1 MARSIP
7 HQPQGVPARSRA
19 RGQAPF
25 DSLASWRTRAEV
37 RRRGRGTGPH
47 SPHGDRRSQYS
58 IFRVQIRILSTVSNP
73 VPDARRAGPGIAWKE
88 RRTAPRHAA
97 VWVRIGGKWQQGRI
111 IEWVREI
118 DRDGWDC
125 VIMADEPVSGP
136 PWQGRYAF
144 DPRSIR
150 PRDTEQPPADLAGAE

>member
-1 MARSIP
+1 MGCDHPGLSVGHGSCPARPGGWPGARS
-7 HQPQGVPARSRA
+7 QRSTFEYRFA
-19 RGQAPF
+19 YLGM
-25 DSLASWRTRAEV
+25 
-37 RRRGRGTGPH
+37 
-47 SPHGDRRSQYS
+47 
-58 IFRVQIRILSTVSNP
+58 VSKP

-88 RRTAPRHAA
+88 RRTTPRHAA
-97 VWVRIGGKWQQGRI
+97 VRVRARGQWRRGRI
-111 IEWVREI
+111 IEWVRQI

-150 PRDTEQPPADLAGAE
+150 ARDTDQPPADLAGAE